1 MFRCLIPRVL
11 IPREVEMNDY
21 KRLFDGSI
29 LKLFGSSLRF
39 ALAEPGLAWFLFR
52 MFWRQR
58 KTTRLRAEWEKRG
71 IHVPPIV
78 ITSVTNT
85 CNLHCKGCYNQA
97 LHRDTKSEI
106 GIEKLRQIV
115 SESLELGV
123 SIFMLVGGE
132 PMTRPEILD
141 VTKDFPNMIFPM
153 FTNGLLIDDS
163 AIEKFSR
170 QKNMIPIISLE
181 GHAGQTDQ
189 RRGFGVYSHLL
200 KTMKKMKRKGFVWG
214 ISLTATSQNFDTV
227 TSDKYIKELTNLGA
241 KVFFF
246 VEYVPV
252 SDDMIDLAPSDV
264 QRVSLQKL
272 TKTFQR
278 RFPGLFIAF
287 PGDEERYGGCLAAGR
302 GFVHINA
309 KGSLEPCPFAPYSD
323 TSLNNLTLKEALRSD
338 FLKTIRE
345 NHSRLAET
353 KGGCALWANR
363 VWVETILDK
372 NSLSGKQPKKELAGT
387 KS

>member
-1 MFRCLIPRVL
+1 
-11 IPREVEMNDY
+11 MNDY
-21 KRLFDGSI
+21 QELFDVSI
-29 LKLFGSSLRF
+29 LKLFRSAIRL
-39 ALAEPGLAWFLFR
+39 ALVEPRLFGFLIK

-58 KTTRLRAEWEKRG
+58 KASKLRTEWEKRG
-71 IHVPPIV
+71 VHVPPIV

-97 LHRDTKSEI
+97 LHRDTKGEI

-123 SIFMLVGGE
+123 SIFMLAGGE
-132 PMTRPEILD
+132 PMTRPDMID
-141 VTKDFPNMIFPM
+141 ITKDFPNMIFPM

-163 AIEKFSR
+163 AIEKFGH
-170 QKNMIPIISLE
+170 QKNVIPIISLE

-252 SDDMIDLAPSDV
+252 SDDTIDLAPSDV
-264 QRVSLQKL
+264 QRASLQRL
-272 TKTFQR
+272 TEALQR

-287 PGDEERYGGCLAAGR
+287 PGDEQKYGGCLAAGR

-309 KGSLEPCPFAPYSD
+309 QGNLEPCPFSPYSD
-323 TSLNNLTLKEALRSD
+323 TNLNNLTLKEALRSD

-363 VWVETILDK
+363 AWVESILDK
-372 NSLSGKQPKKELAGT
+372 NNLSSKEPKKELAGL